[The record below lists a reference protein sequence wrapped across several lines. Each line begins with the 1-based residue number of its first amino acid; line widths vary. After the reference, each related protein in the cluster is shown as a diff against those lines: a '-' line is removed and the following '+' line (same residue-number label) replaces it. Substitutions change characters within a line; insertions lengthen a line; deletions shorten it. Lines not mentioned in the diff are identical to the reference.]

1 MAKDNFSGQLSP
13 PLWVMGIELNPAR
26 QGCTEGLFTYWSI
39 SHWPKN
45 VFFLLFF
52 NFICNS
58 MHIRV
63 TVGGYLCMNDNI
75 VQIRVSDPLEMELQA
90 VANSLIQMLE
100 TELGPSM
107 RASALVTDE
116 PSL

>member
-1 MAKDNFSGQLSP
+1 
-13 PLWVMGIELNPAR
+13 
-26 QGCTEGLFTYWSI
+26 
-39 SHWPKN
+39 
-45 VFFLLFF
+45 
-52 NFICNS
+52 
-58 MHIRV
+58 
-63 TVGGYLCMNDNI
+63 MNDNI